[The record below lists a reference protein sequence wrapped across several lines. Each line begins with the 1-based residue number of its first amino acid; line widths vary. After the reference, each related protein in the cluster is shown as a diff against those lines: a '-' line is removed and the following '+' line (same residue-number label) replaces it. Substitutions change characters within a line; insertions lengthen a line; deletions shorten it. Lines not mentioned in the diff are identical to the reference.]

1 MAITSV
7 VELPREFEQEI
18 SKPAIARRKWVC
30 NLDDN
35 TVFAGAASELDVI
48 KATATYDLKWG
59 KDHPTFSSYK
69 LRKVQVQ
76 EAYEGDPYKVL
87 VTGEYSIIRDEEI
100 IEPRLRDAVWSSE
113 ATSQEV
119 PMLYY
124 YSGTGNNTK
133 LPLTNSAFDY
143 YQGLTTL
150 EAMVRFRWTKNYGP
164 PAGAVSPTI
173 NSLFPYT
180 QLSTINHLNNGIYGG
195 SPAHTFKCS
204 AVNVT
209 LNYEEFGGTL
219 ARYWQVNAELLYRQT
234 GWNLQLPDVG
244 YNFIASGQKRRAMVF
259 DFENGE
265 WIASPNPVGLNGSGA
280 QTGGAPAIL
289 ERRVL
294 PEANFTSVFG
304 AMPT

>member
-35 TVFAGAASELDVI
+35 TVFAGATNELDVV
-48 KATATYDLKWG
+48 KATATNDLLWG
-59 KDHPTFSSYK
+59 KAHPTFASYK

-76 EAYEGDPYKVL
+76 ESYEGDPYKVL

-119 PMLYY
+119 PVLYY
-124 YSGTGNNTK
+124 YDGVGNNTR
-133 LPLTNSAFDY
+133 LPLTNSAYDY

-164 PAGAVSPTI
+164 PVGAVSPTI
-173 NSLFPYT
+173 NQLFPYT
-180 QLSTINHLNNGIYGG
+180 QLSTINHLNNAAYGG
-195 SPAHTFKCS
+195 SVAHTFKCA

-209 LNYEEFGGTL
+209 LNYEEFGGSL
-219 ARYWQVNAELLYRQT
+219 VKYWQVNAELLYRQT

-259 DFENGE
+259 DFQNGE
-265 WIASPNPVGLNGSGA
+265 WIASPNPVGLNGAGA

-289 ERRVL
+289 TRRVL
-294 PEANFTSVFG
+294 PEANFTSIFG